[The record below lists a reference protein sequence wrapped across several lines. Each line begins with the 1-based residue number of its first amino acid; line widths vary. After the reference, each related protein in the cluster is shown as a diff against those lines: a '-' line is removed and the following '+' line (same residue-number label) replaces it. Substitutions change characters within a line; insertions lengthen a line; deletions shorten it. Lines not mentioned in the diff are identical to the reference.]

1 MFARLTYVVEVVRI
15 AWLQNFHVRCSFWN
29 HGHMIIERCL
39 AVLFGLFDLFGQE
52 AALDVHAGVVV
63 SVANAAFVELSVGVQ
78 LVITAGLMTQ
88 AIYALIEAFLITRR
102 AIFHLQNVSE
112 N

>member
-1 MFARLTYVVEVVRI
+1 
-15 AWLQNFHVRCSFWN
+15 
-29 HGHMIIERCL
+29 MIIVRCL

-78 LVITAGLMTQ
+78 LVITAGLMAQ
-88 AIYALIEAFLITRR
+88 AIHTLVKAFLIARR
-102 AIFHLQNVSE
+102 AVFHLQYVIRN
-112 N
+112 